1 MEPVTPP
8 AQPQNG
14 ATSGVAAG
22 GNEANEAEE
31 FRRVLDSLATG
42 MFSAYAEEIFKL
54 ASEEE

>member
-1 MEPVTPP
+1 MEPVTLP

-42 MFSAYAEEIFKL
+42 MFSAYAE
-54 ASEEE
+54 